1 MTRNNELYAYFTIV
15 GEFNPQEISAR
26 LGIEPTKS
34 WAKGDLHP
42 LSGSE
47 RKFSRWSLYSRL
59 ERVRPFEEHIRDV
72 IGQLR
77 SNASGF
83 RSISQEFGGAMEV
96 VGYFHAQY
104 PGLSLE
110 KEDIDALAEF
120 GLSVDFDYYYMY
132 SDRRE
137 DTDS

>member
-1 MTRNNELYAYFTIV
+1 
-15 GEFNPQEISAR
+15 
-26 LGIEPTKS
+26 
-34 WAKGDLHP
+34 
-42 LSGSE
+42 
-47 RKFSRWSLYSRL
+47 
-59 ERVRPFEEHIRDV
+59 
-72 IGQLR
+72 
-77 SNASGF
+77 
-83 RSISQEFGGAMEV
+83 MEV